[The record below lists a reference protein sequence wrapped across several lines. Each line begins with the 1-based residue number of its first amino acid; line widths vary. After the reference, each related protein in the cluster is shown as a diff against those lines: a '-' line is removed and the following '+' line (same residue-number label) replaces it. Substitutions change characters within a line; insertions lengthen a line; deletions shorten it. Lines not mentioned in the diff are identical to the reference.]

1 MDIKIDLRVAELLAS
16 RLCHDLVG
24 PIGAVGNGLEL
35 LGDEEFGM
43 ADDAMKLTASSA
55 RQASHILQFFRLAYG
70 MAGARVGADYSAIRD
85 LSAALLE
92 TSRTKL
98 DWTAVAAPAGA
109 PDGMAKVL
117 LNMVALGHEALPRG
131 GRLKVEILSA
141 PGSIEARVTAEGQD
155 AHLRPDSLAGLQ
167 DDADLDEMTPRS
179 VHGYFTRQV
188 ARRLGSDLSVETPG
202 PDSLL
207 LRVAVAT

>member
-1 MDIKIDLRVAELLAS
+1 
-16 RLCHDLVG
+16 
-24 PIGAVGNGLEL
+24 
-35 LGDEEFGM
+35 
-43 ADDAMKLTASSA
+43 
-55 RQASHILQFFRLAYG
+55 

-141 PGSIEARVTAEGQD
+141 PGSIEARVNEEGQD
-155 AHLRPDSLAGLQ
+155 NHQRPDSLAGLQ
-167 DDADLDEMTPRS
+167 DADDLRSEEHKSELPSQTRKSKADL
-179 VHGYFTRQV
+179 
-188 ARRLGSDLSVETPG
+188 
-202 PDSLL
+202 
-207 LRVAVAT
+207 